1 MWHESE
7 SRLDD
12 FGRLSFLVRSQIR
25 LSLADEWQKTWLNL
39 EQDFLESDYRTIRD
53 RQLEMLEKEDGM
65 LARPGVRELKEKLQR
80 EAYEVMAEQRSADY
94 QHKRFYVG

>member
-65 LARPGVRELKEKLQR
+65 LARSGVRELKERLQR

-94 QHKRFYVG
+94 QHERFYVG